1 MSATRLISIVF
12 MAQLL
17 AQIGAY
23 TVPAL
28 LPVFI
33 NAWALS
39 NTEAGW
45 LTGIWAGAYVLA
57 VPVLVSLTDRIDSKK
72 IYLISV
78 SLTTLTHIGY
88 AVFADGFWS
97 AFFLRALA
105 GMCWA
110 GTYMPGLKVLS
121 DRLEGAAQT
130 RGVSWH
136 AAGVGLSGAFSWPK
150 KAF

>member
-1 MSATRLISIVF
+1 MSATRLIGIVF

-33 NAWALS
+33 DAWALS

-57 VPVLVSLTDRIDSKK
+57 FPVLVSLTDRIDSKK

-105 GMCWA
+105 GI
-110 GTYMPGLKVLS
+110 
-121 DRLEGAAQT
+121 DRL
-130 RGVSWH
+130 S
-136 AAGVGLSGAFSWPK
+136 
-150 KAF
+150 

>member
-1 MSATRLISIVF
+1 MSATRLIGLVF

-33 NAWALS
+33 DTWDLRHTKAS
-39 NTEAGW
+39 W
-45 LTGIWAGAYVLA
+45 LTGAWAGAYVLA
-57 VPVLVSLTDRIDSKK
+57 ISILVSLTDRIDARNV
-72 IYLISV
+72 YLVSV
-78 SLTTLTHIGY
+78 TLTTMTHIGY

-105 GMCWA
+105 GICWA

-121 DRLEGAAQT
+121 DRL
-130 RGVSWH
+130 
-136 AAGVGLSGAFSWPK
+136 
-150 KAF
+150 